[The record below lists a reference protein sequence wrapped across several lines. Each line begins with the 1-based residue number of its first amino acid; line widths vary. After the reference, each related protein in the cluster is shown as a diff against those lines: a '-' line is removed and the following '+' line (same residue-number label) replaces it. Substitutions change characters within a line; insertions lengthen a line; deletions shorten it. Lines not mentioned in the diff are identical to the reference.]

1 MFMPKYPEPM
11 NVALYDKKN
20 FSNVI
25 KDLETGDYSG
35 LSSGPSVITIVLKRG
50 PQEESESEK
59 ALG

>member
-1 MFMPKYPEPM
+1 M

-25 KDLETGDYSG
+25 KDLEIGDYSG
-35 LSSGPSVITIVLKRG
+35 LSSGPSVITIVLIRG

>member
-50 PQEESESEK
+50 PQESESEK